1 MAAADT
7 PGKKPRSRV
16 AIKQQKAELE
26 AAIEQQRLMLLEA
39 TREWHQAGQKIDHGV
54 TRLIP
59 FRTPLLIA
67 GGIALLPLLR
77 RPGHIVRIARKAAT
91 TAFIANRTL
100 RLLKIR

>member
-1 MAAADT
+1 MAADT
-7 PGKKPRSRV
+7 PGKKHRSRV
-16 AIKQQKAELE
+16 PTQQRKAELE
-26 AAIEQQRLMLLEA
+26 ATIEQQRLMLLEA

-91 TAFIANRTL
+91 TAFIANRAL
-100 RLLKIR
+100 RLFRTR